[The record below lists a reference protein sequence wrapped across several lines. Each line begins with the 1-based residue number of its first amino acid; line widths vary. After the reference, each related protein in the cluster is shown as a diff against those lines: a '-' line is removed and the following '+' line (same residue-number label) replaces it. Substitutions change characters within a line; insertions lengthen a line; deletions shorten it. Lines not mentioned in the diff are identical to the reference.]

1 MSDISDLRYDVA
13 RGSLNLNVGLISP
26 CPICMPYSFEFNQL
40 VMRGLDPKYNYQLHQ
55 IFLNP
60 VGTIMLFMYW
70 IPLAQKYQRHHP
82 IPINETSDWAIFV

>member
-1 MSDISDLRYDVA
+1 MS
-13 RGSLNLNVGLISP
+13 
-26 CPICMPYSFEFNQL
+26 YSSVEFKKL

-70 IPLAQKYQRHHP
+70 IPLAQNTNVTVLP
-82 IPINETSDWAIFV
+82 L

>member
-26 CPICMPYSFEFNQL
+26 CPICMPYSFELKQL

-55 IFLNP
+55 ILLNL
-60 VGTIMLFMYW
+60 VGTIMLCTGSPCPNTNVT
-70 IPLAQKYQRHHP
+70 IL
-82 IPINETSDWAIFV
+82 SL